1 MNVRITGME
10 RSLLYSPA
18 WLIPVD
24 ILTAATPAVLPRV
37 ALDLFAD
44 ERWLPTGRQPTIGP
58 SGVLSYPG
66 LGRVR
71 EPLTATPQRYR
82 ARFDADPY
90 DPVRPDVCLPLY
102 RSQLDGLE
110 FVAAPYDDD
119 NPPAS
124 EAVPTVVK
132 LSPTIA
138 YAFPWDVPVLYG
150 EVVAA
155 DQRPVPDVLVE
166 ASLAVPPLPEPLLE
180 RTITDR
186 RGAFVLPLRWAR
198 TDADT
203 VVTATDQRSAVTRRG
218 EIRIRY
224 PAGLPGNHVI
234 EIR

>member
-1 MNVRITGME
+1 MSRRVTGVE

-24 ILTAATPAVLPRV
+24 ILTAASPQVTPRV
-37 ALDLFAD
+37 ALDLLAD
-44 ERWLPTGRQPTIGP
+44 GQWIPAGRQPTVGP
-58 SGVLSYPG
+58 SGVISYPG

-71 EPLTATPQRYR
+71 DPLTTPQRYR

-90 DPVRPDVCLPLY
+90 DPVRPDVSLPLY
-102 RSQLDGLE
+102 RSRLDGLE
-110 FVAAPYDDD
+110 FTAAPYNDE

-124 EAVPTVVK
+124 EAVPTVVE
-132 LSPTIA
+132 LSPTVA
-138 YAFPWDVPVLYG
+138 YTFSWDVPVLYG
-150 EVVAA
+150 EVVAV
-155 DQRPVPDVLVE
+155 DQTPVPDVLVE
-166 ASLAVPPLPEPLLE
+166 ASLTVSPLPQPLIE

-218 EIRIRY
+218 EIRVRY
-224 PAGLPGNHVI
+224 PADLPGNHVI

>member
-1 MNVRITGME
+1 MRRRVTHQE

-24 ILTAATPAVLPRV
+24 ILTLASPPVLPRV

-44 ERWLPTGRQPTIGP
+44 GQWIPAGRQPTVGP
-58 SGVLSYPG
+58 SGVISYPA

-71 EPLTATPQRYR
+71 EPLTATPKRYR

-110 FVAAPYDDD
+110 FAASPYDDE

-124 EAVPTVVK
+124 EAVPTVVE

-138 YAFPWDVPVLYG
+138 YTFPWDVPVLYG
-150 EVVAA
+150 EVVTV
-155 DQRPVPDVLVE
+155 DQTSVPDVLVE
-166 ASLAVPPLPEPLLE
+166 ASLAVTPLPQPLIE

-198 TDADT
+198 TDVDT

-218 EIRIRY
+218 EIHVRY
-224 PAGLPGNHVI
+224 PVGLPGNHVI

>member
-1 MNVRITGME
+1 MSGRVTDVE

-24 ILTAATPAVLPRV
+24 VLTAASPPVMPRV
-37 ALDLFAD
+37 ALDLFAGGQ
-44 ERWLPTGRQPTIGP
+44 WIPAGRQPTVGP
-58 SGVLSYPG
+58 SGVISYPA

-110 FVAAPYDDD
+110 FVASPYDDE

-124 EAVPTVVK
+124 EAVPTVVE

-138 YAFPWDVPVLYG
+138 YTFPWDVPVLYG
-150 EVVAA
+150 EVAA
-155 DQRPVPDVLVE
+155 VDQTTVPDVLVE
-166 ASLAVPPLPEPLLE
+166 ASHTVPPLPQPLTE

-198 TDADT
+198 TDVDT
-203 VVTATDQRSAVTRRG
+203 VVTATDQRSAVTRWG
-218 EIRIRY
+218 EIHVRY
-224 PAGLPGNHVI
+224 PVGLPGNHVI

>member
-1 MNVRITGME
+1 MSRRVTDLE
-10 RSLLYSPA
+10 RSLLYSPV

-24 ILTAATPAVLPRV
+24 ILTAATPSSMPRV

-44 ERWLPTGRQPTIGP
+44 GRWIPVGRQPIVGP
-58 SGVLSYPG
+58 SGVISFPG

-90 DPVRPDVCLPLY
+90 DPVRPDLSLPLY

-110 FVAAPYDDD
+110 FLASPYDDE

-124 EAVPTVVK
+124 EATPTVVE

-138 YAFPWDVPVLYG
+138 YTFPHDVPVLYG
-150 EVVAA
+150 QVVAT
-155 DQRPVPDVLVE
+155 DETTVPDVLVE
-166 ASLAVPPLPEPLLE
+166 ASLPVPPLPQPLTE

-198 TDADT
+198 ADANT
-203 VVTATDQRSAVTRRG
+203 VVTATDLRSAVARRG
-218 EIRIRY
+218 DIRVRY